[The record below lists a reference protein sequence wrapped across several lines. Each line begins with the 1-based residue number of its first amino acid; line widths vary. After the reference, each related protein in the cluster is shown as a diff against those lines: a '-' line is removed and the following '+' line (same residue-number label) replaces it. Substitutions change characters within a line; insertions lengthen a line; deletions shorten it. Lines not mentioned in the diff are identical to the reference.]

1 MSGKKLDQN
10 FYLKGYFF
18 AREAFNSNLGFFLCL
33 LSKNEAAQL
42 CTICVHFLYFLPILQ
57 TLLGWWNACGFLTSV
72 AKQNSPN
79 LLKFGWLL
87 VACLCGS
94 FSLSFVSKTLGGI
107 SVSDLNQN
115 VFLIGKLITEIKKDS
130 KRKKEKTVTWTIQFV
145 HFPLQYFPDL
155 TKLHYNFAHNKH
167 FSQNIVSSFVWMA
180 QPKHFLDNS

>member
-1 MSGKKLDQN
+1 M
-10 FYLKGYFF
+10 
-18 AREAFNSNLGFFLCL
+18 RFFLCL

-57 TLLGWWNACGFLTSV
+57 TLSGWWNACGFLTSV

-94 FSLSFVSKTLGGI
+94 FLLSFVSKTLGGI

-130 KRKKEKTVTWTIQFV
+130 KRKKGKTVTWTIQFV
-145 HFPLQYFPDL
+145 HFPLQYFSDL
-155 TKLHYNFAHNKH
+155 KNYNTILPTINILPKMSFHLLSGWHN
-167 FSQNIVSSFVWMA
+167 QNTF
-180 QPKHFLDNS
+180 